1 VSDNKE
7 QNSLVYLIAV
17 VAIVGSALA
26 SGMVVYKWQK
36 AKLSK
41 TVFLGTNFFGT
52 KAGEVSPPS
61 TVKTSPGPTKTS
73 SSSPAA
79 SSSPNSSGNATS
91 GSSTPGGSTENSPA
105 SAKLVLENFFKYLS
119 EGNFDKAAENYQY
132 DETEGA
138 LSVFADYMDNYKM
151 ANTLRNFCEVQS
163 TCLPVRIISQE
174 EIEDGYQFKVNFIK
188 SDGSTYR
195 YEIGGTIS
203 EEAFDYKVKLF
214 HGQYRVVTPPLF
226 HP

>member
-1 VSDNKE
+1 MSNDKE
-7 QNSLVYLIAV
+7 QNNIVFLVAV
-17 VAIVGSALA
+17 VAIVGSAFV
-26 SGMVVYKWQK
+26 SGMVVYRWQK
-36 AKLSK
+36 AKLNRALTS
-41 TVFLGTNFFGT
+41 VASGGRL
-52 KAGEVSPPS
+52 SSPS
-61 TVKTSPGPTKTS
+61 TSNITPSATGATSNPAGKTSNSATPTTSTGNTTANVPASSNSTVPS
-73 SSSPAA
+73 SSS
-79 SSSPNSSGNATS
+79 
-91 GSSTPGGSTENSPA
+91 
-105 SAKLVLENFFKYLS
+105 AKSVLENFFKYLS

-138 LSVFADYMDNYKM
+138 LSVFADYMDSYKM

-163 TCLPVRIISQE
+163 TCLAVRIIGQE